1 MRPGPDPVLI
11 VQPFD
16 VHVQAAIGLGV
27 PVVTLYDRAQTRTET
42 RHRLSKVVPTL
53 HAELTDPTALAR
65 AFAVARRRFGVHR
78 VVQFSDERRMEDVA
92 RGAQSAGLLTEPPE
106 AYRNLNNKEAFLEV
120 ASDVGVVHRQWCSAS
135 RRDALRQV
143 KSGEGPW
150 LLKPAD
156 GSGSRG
162 IRYAEAWNEVEPH
175 LSGSG
180 WVLEQ
185 YLSGE
190 EYSVETLS
198 VHGVHHTFGITAK
211 TTTGVPRF
219 IERAHV
225 FPAIL
230 EKTVADSILDAVFR
244 FLDAAGYANGPAHT
258 EVMVHAGGIDVIES
272 QARLGGDR
280 IPTLI
285 VRATGISPELELI
298 RSLNADWVPR
308 EATLRARAC
317 IRYVELPHG
326 TLRSMIDLSPDG
338 LDQGLE
344 VHAVARPGSQLGR
357 AKSSSQRHAAVIGD
371 CGDQDPMAISS
382 RSLRAVVMP
391 ETDGLQPTLVLFGG
405 TDEQVAQCLSL
416 GHRVLLVQA
425 HDQLTEYQSSHC
437 VGYIICDIGWRPNVD
452 WAAAHLAPFTDLPL
466 VSVRQYGVLFR
477 ALVCEKL
484 GLVPLSAIECS
495 ATVADKGTLRRRIDQ
510 LDLPRPAWSPVAS
523 DEDIRKFCADH
534 DGRGVLKIAR
544 GTGGVGVRVVTL
556 DRGVPLQT
564 LRSRVTEVLPGG
576 VSAGGFII
584 EEQLEGTLFSLESV
598 WVRGVHVP
606 LGVTTTDVSESS
618 STELR
623 HTFPGDLPEPQVH
636 SARLQVER
644 LFSSLG
650 MFSGGSHVEF
660 IVTDAGPMII
670 DAHDRPAGGHIPEL
684 IDSALGVSSTNLALA
699 AQTGQLTAES
709 ARRLRAAHVSVVQF
723 VTSRTSRV
731 LTDVDELRRAVSC
744 VRAMDGVRHVHFEVD
759 TLHVQAE
766 IDNWTRPGYVIAVGA
781 SPALAEGTAEAACAR
796 LTEAFLDA
804 SVADPKKEG

>member
-1 MRPGPDPVLI
+1 MRPGLDPVLI

-16 VHVQAAIGLGV
+16 VHVQAAIGLGM
-27 PVVTLYDRAQTRTET
+27 PVVTLYDRAQTRTEIG
-42 RHRLSKVVPTL
+42 RRLSEVVPTL
-53 HAELTDPTALAR
+53 QAELTDPIALAQ
-65 AFAVARRRFGVHR
+65 AFAVAQERFGVYQ

-92 RGAQSAGLLTEPPE
+92 RGAQSAGLLTEHPE

-120 ASDVGVVHRQWCSAS
+120 ASDIGVVHRQWCSAS

-143 KSGEGPW
+143 ERGEGPW
-150 LLKPAD
+150 VLKPAD

-185 YLSGE
+185 YLSGV

-198 VHGVHHTFGITAK
+198 VHGVHHAFGITAK

-225 FPAIL
+225 FPAVL
-230 EKTVADSILDAVFR
+230 GKTLADSVLDAVFR

-258 EVMVHAGGIDVIES
+258 EVMLHAGGIDLIES

-280 IPTLI
+280 IPALI
-285 VRATGISPELELI
+285 VRATGINPEVELI
-298 RSLNADWVPR
+298 RSLSTDWVPP

-326 TLRSMIDLSPDG
+326 ILRSGIGLSPDG

-344 VHAVARPGSQLGR
+344 VQAVAQPGSHLGR
-357 AKSSSQRHAAVIGD
+357 AKSSSQRHAAVIGN
-371 CGDQDPMAISS
+371 CGDQDPPALSS

-391 ETDGLQPTLVLFGG
+391 ETDRPRPTLVLFGG
-405 TDEQVAQCLSL
+405 TDEQVAQCISL
-416 GHRVLLVQA
+416 GHQVLLVQA
-425 HDQLTEYQSSHC
+425 HDQLTEYQSLHC
-437 VGYIICDIGWRPNVD
+437 AGYVICDIGSRSNVD
-452 WAAAHLAPFTDLPL
+452 WAATQLAPFTDLPF

-484 GLVPLSAIECS
+484 GLEPLSATECS
-495 ATVADKGTLRRRIDQ
+495 ATAADKGALRRRVDQ
-510 LDLPRPAWSPVAS
+510 LNLPRPAWSPVAS

-556 DRGVPLQT
+556 DHEVPLQA
-564 LRSRVTEVLPGG
+564 LRSRVREVLPGG
-576 VSAGGFII
+576 VTAGGFII
-584 EEQLEGTLFSLESV
+584 EEQLEGRLFSLESV
-598 WVRGVHVP
+598 WVRGRHVP
-606 LGVTTTDVSESS
+606 LGVTTTEVSESS
-618 STELR
+618 SAELR
-623 HTFPGDLPEPQVH
+623 HTFPGDLPEPQAR
-636 SARLQVER
+636 SAQLQVER

-660 IVTDAGPMII
+660 IVSDAVPTII

-684 IDSALGVSSTNLALA
+684 IDNALGVSSTNLALA
-699 AQTGQLTAES
+699 AQTGQLTVETAQ
-709 ARRLRAAHVSVVQF
+709 RLRAAQVSVVQF

-731 LTDVDELRRAVSC
+731 LTDVDKLRRAISY
-744 VRAMDGVRHVHFEVD
+744 VRAMAGVKQVHFEVD
-759 TLHVQAE
+759 SLHVQAE

-781 SPALAEGTAEAACAR
+781 SPAAAEKTAEAACAR

-804 SVADPKKEG
+804 SVAGPKKDG